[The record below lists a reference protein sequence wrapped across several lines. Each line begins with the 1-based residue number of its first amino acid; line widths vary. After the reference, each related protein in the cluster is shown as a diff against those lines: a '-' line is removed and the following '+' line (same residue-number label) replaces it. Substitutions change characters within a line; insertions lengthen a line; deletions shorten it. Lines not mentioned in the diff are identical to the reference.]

1 MWQVTKTAGM
11 GHLTLICF
19 GSNEIS
25 ILGDPR
31 ETVQKAMSQ
40 VAAMSED
47 APISSPLYRTPAFPV
62 GAGPDFVNAAMA
74 IRTTLSPDAVLA
86 ELHEIETR
94 AGRVRAARWGQRT
107 LDLDLIAMGDLICP
121 DVATQT
127 HWRDLPP
134 AAQASTA
141 PDQLILPH
149 PRVQDRSFVLVPLA
163 DVAPDWVHPVLQI
176 TIRDMLAA
184 RPAEERVTVV
194 PLA

>member
-1 MWQVTKTAGM
+1 MSQVTKIAGM

-19 GSNEIS
+19 GSNENS
-25 ILGDPR
+25 IFGDAR
-31 ETVQKAMSQ
+31 ETVQKSMTL
-40 VAAMSED
+40 VAGLSDA
-47 APISSPLYRTPAFPV
+47 APISSPLYRTPAFPA

-74 IRTTLSPDAVLA
+74 IRTALSPAAVLA
-86 ELHEIETR
+86 KLYTIEAG
-94 AGRVRAARWGQRT
+94 AGRVRASRWGQRT

-163 DVAPDWVHPVLQI
+163 DIAPDWVHPVLQV

-184 RPAEERVTVV
+184 RPPEERATVV

>member
-1 MWQVTKTAGM
+1 MRQVIKKSDV

-25 ILGDPR
+25 IFGDPR
-31 ETVQKAMSQ
+31 ETVQKAMSL
-40 VAAMSED
+40 VAGLSDA
-47 APISSPLYRTPAFPV
+47 APISSPLYRTPAFPA

-74 IRTTLSPDAVLA
+74 IRTALSPDAVLA
-86 ELHEIETR
+86 ELHEIETL

-121 DVATQT
+121 DMATQT
-127 HWRDLPP
+127 YWRDLPP

-149 PRVQDRSFVLVPLA
+149 PRVQDRSFVLVPLT
-163 DVAPDWVHPVLQI
+163 DVAPDWVHPVLQ
-176 TIRDMLAA
+176 TTVRDMLAA
-184 RPAEERVTVV
+184 RPAEERATVV